1 MQSHSESRVRILYEM
16 AMAIGNSLDLDKLLT
31 ESLKVMLRKLD
42 GIAIG
47 LYAMRDLTP
56 IHLFPR
62 RGMTEQY
69 HLNLHQA
76 HQAFCATGAE
86 GGGFLAHSLVDKQ
99 RHQYLFV
106 LKRVGIL
113 SLICPHPIDEGTLNA
128 LAPVCDKLATSVRS
142 CYANQRLIEQEK
154 NLQTALCDLQRA
166 QTARDL
172 FLANM
177 SHEIRTP
184 LNGIVG
190 FLGQLEETPLD
201 DNQRHFLTIIRHS
214 SDSLI
219 EIINDILDFSKMD
232 AGKLA
237 LEQRPFHLIDTL
249 GPIVELF
256 RSRAQQQRTTMLFRQ
271 EGRVPA
277 YIAGDALRLKQI
289 VTNLISN
296 AVKFTQDGQI
306 ELIVRCD
313 EVGPQQVRVQIAI
326 CDTGIGMAPAQL
338 KSIGEPFAQADAST
352 TRHYGGT
359 GLGVAICKRLIELMG
374 SRLEISSELGKG
386 SQFSFSWLA
395 PIANAPLSNDGVSL
409 LPLQADYGGQRVLL
423 VEDNKVNQ
431 LLMQAVLNK
440 MGVTPQIAENGAV
453 AVERVCDLSERYDL
467 ILMDINMPIMDGE
480 QATRHI
486 RDYEQAQSLPSTPI
500 VALTANVLK
509 GDRERYLAM
518 GLDEVLAKPIDM
530 IKLHQVFHQCLTPR
544 R

>member
-1 MQSHSESRVRILYEM
+1 M
-16 AMAIGNSLDLDKLLT
+16 AMAIGNSLDLDKLLA

-42 GIAIG
+42 GVAIG
-47 LYAMRDLTP
+47 LYAQDNLSAL
-56 IHLFPR
+56 HLFPR
-62 RGMTEQY
+62 RGMTDDY
-69 HLNLHQA
+69 HQNVLRA
-76 HQAFCATGAE
+76 HQALSRASADSA
-86 GGGFLAHSLVDKQ
+86 GFFSHIHVDNQ

-113 SLICPHPIDEGTLNA
+113 SLICANPIDEGTLNA

-154 NLQTALCDLQRA
+154 NLQMALGDLQRA
-166 QTARDL
+166 QAARDL

-190 FLGQLEETPLD
+190 FLAQLEETRLD
-201 DNQRHFLTIIRHS
+201 ENQRHYLNIIRHS

-249 GPIVELF
+249 GPIAELF
-256 RSRAQQQRTTMLFRQ
+256 RARAQQQRTNLLFRQ
-271 EGRVPA
+271 EGKVPA
-277 YIAGDALRLKQI
+277 YITGDALRLKQI

-313 EVGPQQVRVQIAI
+313 ELADQQVRVQIVI

-374 SRLEISSELGKG
+374 SQLEISSELGKG
-386 SQFSFSWLA
+386 SRFSFSWLA
-395 PIANAPLSNDGVSL
+395 PVSTAPVSSHRASA
-409 LPLQADYGGQRVLL
+409 PALQADYSGQRVLL

-431 LLMQAVLNK
+431 MLMQAVLNK

-453 AVERVCDLSERYDL
+453 AVERVCDAGERYDL

-486 RDYEQAQSLPSTPI
+486 RDYEQTHSLSSTPI

-509 GDRERYLAM
+509 GDHERYLAM

-530 IKLHQVFHQCLTPR
+530 AKLNQVFQHCFDPAR
-544 R
+544 